1 MYPTLYE
8 QIDNVGTVPAN
19 NGLGIL
25 TDCLECMVTEERNGI
40 YELTLKYPTSGI
52 HAKELKERRILKAKP
67 NYTDDPQLFRIY
79 NIGKVLNGSFTVNAR
94 HISYDLSGYTITTG
108 TAANAVLAC
117 DLLQNNAPNWTINTD
132 KDVTANFKIYEPS
145 SVRSWFGGK
154 EGSLLDV
161 YGTAEWKYDNFECSL
176 LLHRGINRGVKVKYA
191 KNLLTLTQNLD
202 SDNIITGVL
211 PFWRDSQ
218 TNEVVI
224 GQTQSTSVSLD
235 VPNVYTLDCSSTFQ
249 NKPTVAQLNAEA
261 TKYINNHNTQFVKQ
275 NIKLDFLQI
284 GQLKDRVDLCDTVE
298 IEYLDFGISGTAKC
312 ITTNWDVI
320 KERYDSIEIGEPK
333 TNITDTI
340 VSVEK
345 TSNNAMTRTEMSG
358 AIDRA
363 TALITG
369 NSGGYV
375 VLHDSDSDGQPDEL
389 LIMNTP
395 DISTATKV
403 WRWNLSGLGY
413 SDTGYDGTYG
423 LAMTMDGAI
432 NCAFLKTGNL
442 VFGGTD
448 GNEDGTLTIR
458 DASDNVIANFNKAGC
473 IVKGQIIATSF
484 TADATSGIDVQ
495 IGSNG
500 GSGANNWCGVQIYD
514 DSLADPDAPVMTFGR
529 AGTSEQYIMIVK
541 DKDQAVAFEVRTSP
555 APYSSL
561 NENVIVSLN
570 AHAQATNS
578 MYQAVR
584 MGAVGDPS
592 GANLNNCYGFLNVA
606 GKVHSGLSRRLL
618 QFDGNSPSNIYLGPV
633 TVYNSVMSGT
643 VNGDLRAIILR
654 AASGSNPYLYL
665 TNSSGNTTHQLD
677 VQNSG
682 GFIGLKNGS
691 NTTTIQEWGSSG
703 NITCVSLTQT
713 STRKVKD
720 NIEELSEDEAS
731 KILLLVPVTYDFKDK
746 ECGTDKRGFI
756 AEEVEEVIPQ
766 VVTKDEEDNP
776 QGINYTELIP
786 YLTKMIQMQQK
797 QINDLEL
804 RVKELERSK

>member
-8 QIDNVGTVPAN
+8 QIDNVGTVPVD

-79 NIGKVLNGSFTVNAR
+79 NIGKELNGSFTVNAR
-94 HISYDLSGYTITTG
+94 HITYDLSGYVITTG

-176 LLHRGINRGVKVKYA
+176 LSHRGTDRGVKVKYA
-191 KNLLTLTQNLD
+191 KNLLTLTQDLD

-211 PFWRDSQ
+211 PYWKDSQ

-235 VPNVYTLDCSSTFQ
+235 VPNIYTLDCSSTFQ
-249 NKPTVAQLNAEA
+249 EKPTVAQLNTEA
-261 TKYINNHNTQFVKQ
+261 IRYIGNHNTQFVKQ

-298 IEYLDFGISGTAKC
+298 IEYPDFGISGTAKC
-312 ITTNWDVI
+312 ITTKWDVI

-333 TNITDTI
+333 TNIADTI

-363 TALITG
+363 TSLITG
-369 NSGGYV
+369 NSGGYI
-375 VLHDSDSDGQPDEL
+375 VLHDSNNDGQPDEL

-448 GNEDGTLTIR
+448 GNEDGSLTIH
-458 DASDNVIANFNKAGC
+458 DANNNVIANFNKAGC
-473 IVKGQIIATSF
+473 IVKGQIVATSF

-500 GSGANNWCGVQIYD
+500 GTGVNNWCGINIYD
-514 DSLADPDAPVMTFGR
+514 DSLTDPTIPVITLGR
-529 AGTSEQYIMIVK
+529 AGNSDQYIMHMK
-541 DKDQAVAFEVRTSP
+541 DNDQAFAFEVRTGGG
-555 APYSSL
+555 L
-561 NENVIVSLN
+561 T
-570 AHAQATNS
+570 TNS
-578 MYQAVR
+578 NAELMLEAHGSNPRSTFGVVR
-584 MGAVGDPS
+584 IVAVGDPTDTS
-592 GANLNNCYGFLNVA
+592 QYNNNSYGFLRVE
-606 GKVHSGLSRRLL
+606 GKAHSDNSRRAL
-618 QFDGNSPSNIYLGPV
+618 QFDGNNPGNIFLGPITIYNGVMYGSV
-633 TVYNSVMSGT
+633 T
-643 VNGDLRAIILR
+643 GDLRGISLR
-654 AASGSNPYLYL
+654 GANSDASYIYLI
-665 TNSSGNTTHQLD
+665 D
-677 VQNSG
+677 NSG
-682 GFIGLKNGS
+682 VAKIIENG
-691 NTTTIQEWGSSG
+691 NSG
-703 NITCVSLTQT
+703 NIQCVSLTQT
-713 STRKVKD
+713 STRKVKE

-756 AEEVEEVIPQ
+756 AEDVEEVIPQ
-766 VVTKDEEDNP
+766 VVTKDEDNNP

-797 QINDLEL
+797 QIEDLEN